1 MPCLKDVRKT
11 WVPLIKIAASSGA
24 DIVGD
29 WVFYDRISKD
39 TNAAVVEK
47 YELPLFIFFIVS
59 CVMGAMTIFTLLC
72 KGCCAP
78 SSASASASKNNNKN
92 MTGGGGGC
100 LTLDCISRWI
110 NLVLSMEIILEDIP
124 QFVLTS
130 LVSYDKGLLTPSAV
144 FNITTSAFNFLFNVL
159 DMITP
164 DDDGDD
170 IGIGVGVGV
179 GDDVGVGV
187 GDGDGDENGG
197 DGQQMETA
205 DERTKL
211 K

>member
-1 MPCLKDVRKT
+1 MSCFKEIRKT
-11 WVPLIKIAASSGA
+11 WVPLIKIALSSGA

-29 WVFYDRISKD
+29 WVFYDRILKD
-39 TNAAVVEK
+39 TDTAVEK
-47 YELPLFIFFIVS
+47 YELPLLIFFIVS
-59 CVMGAMTIFTLLC
+59 CIMGALTICTLLC
-72 KGCCAP
+72 KGFCPRHQLP
-78 SSASASASKNNNKN
+78 SSSNSTPDDRRFK
-92 MTGGGGGC
+92 
-100 LTLDCISRWI
+100 TLAFIARWT

-170 IGIGVGVGV
+170 VGIGVGVVV
-179 GDDVGVGV
+179 GDDVGVGVGVGV